1 MAVILTKSAPNWSH
15 YTTCD
20 PNLDQGVNQYRSR
33 SSEGVRSRT
42 GGHNKDEMD
51 FSAFR
56 RLFVE
61 NMKQNGGPTLSMR
74 MGGNQPPM
82 AHTLPMTHR

>member
-15 YTTCD
+15 YTTGD
-20 PNLDQGVNQYRSR
+20 PNLEHYRSR
-33 SSEGVRSRT
+33 TSEGVRTRAEAATTS
-42 GGHNKDEMD
+42 KEEMD
-51 FSAFR
+51 FCAFR

-74 MGGNQPPM
+74 MGNQPSL